1 MIWYRTVKYN
11 VDQPQRPHPV
21 YWYFGPTSTKAT
33 PLSIG
38 PISTKDTPLPIR
50 RQAQRPHPF
59 QLDQKGL
66 TSSTVT
72 HKNRYTRPNTKRPN
86 LLHCDWQIFTRTDG
100 QKPHPLIRKWQAHT
114 LAHASIVT
122 ANTLRV
128 HSSFN
133 LTDTQRPHPFTRIN
147 AQKPHLLTGTSSHIS
162 YASFTTIDKHRETH
176 VGHISFTRTDHTP
189 FPGNNDALEWTGLYY
204 SDDV

>member
-1 MIWYRTVKYN
+1 MWTSHRGHTQFTGTKLQWTHLLLWN
-11 VDQPQRPHPV
+11 WQGLRPQPLPI
-21 YWYFGPTSTKAT
+21 GPTSTKAT

-38 PISTKDTPLPIR
+38 PISTKDTPLP
-50 RQAQRPHPF
+50 
-59 QLDQKGL
+59 KGL

-72 HKNRYTRPNTKRPN
+72 HKNRYTRPNTQRPN
-86 LLHCDWQIFTRTDG
+86 LLHCDWQIFTRTDA

-114 LAHASIVT
+114 LGRASIVT
-122 ANTLRV
+122 ANTLKV

-162 YASFTTIDKHRETH
+162 YASFTTVDKHREIN

-189 FPGNNDALEWTGLYY
+189 FPRNNDALEWTGLYY
-204 SDDV
+204 SEDV